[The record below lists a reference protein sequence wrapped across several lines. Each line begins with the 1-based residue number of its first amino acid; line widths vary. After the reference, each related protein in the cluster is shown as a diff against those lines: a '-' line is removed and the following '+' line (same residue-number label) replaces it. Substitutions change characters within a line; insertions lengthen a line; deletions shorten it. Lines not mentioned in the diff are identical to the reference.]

1 MIWDAILSKSTFSS
15 FSSWLEG
22 IPHGWPHM
30 NMGFSMSMMYS
41 PDDPLFMLHHC
52 NIDRIYAIWQD
63 CYDYEQV
70 KKADIGTKHF
80 NPGTSRP
87 YNPVTGLQYVM
98 GTDSPMPY
106 AMSST
111 GSGSTGTAVYSVVF
125 GSTWPSPRDMWP
137 SGLQNDGYKG
147 LNVRYGNDAM
157 VDLISRSG
165 SCTSK
170 GNTAWR
176 IVDQGTTKKRDAG
189 LGSSDPQLEA
199 RIERETKAGKSLE
212 DVIHEVAM
220 EDCLL
225 APPLVVDEKL
235 MAWVR
240 MNGLHLSQLDTICD
254 KVSERVNHE
263 TGQLNLN
270 IDSERE
276 SGGLFA
282 PVWVIVT
289 ASIGC
294 TLVLVAVITLII
306 LYLRRRNEVDIGN
319 SYTEMRE

>member
-1 MIWDAILSKSTFSS
+1 LRTSSAMIFDAILTRPSFSS

-22 IPHGWPHM
+22 VPHGWPHM
-30 NMGFSMSMMYS
+30 NIGFSMSMMNS

-63 CYDYEQV
+63 CYDYEQIA
-70 KKADIGTKHF
+70 KGSITTTHY
-80 NPGTSRP
+80 NPGTTRP

-106 AMSST
+106 VMTST
-111 GSGSTGTAVYSVVF
+111 GSGSTATPVYSVVF
-125 GSTWPSPRDMWP
+125 GSTFPTPRDMWP
-137 SGLQNDGYKG
+137 SVGGYKG
-147 LNVRYGNDAM
+147 LNVRYGDDAM
-157 VDLISRSG
+157 VNTYGSG
-165 SCTSK
+165 CTAK

-176 IVDQGTTKKRDAG
+176 IVDQPGKKRDAG
-189 LGSSDPQLEA
+189 VGSADPNIMERL
-199 RIERETKAGKSLE
+199 ERETKAGKSVQ
-212 DVIHEVAM
+212 DVIHDIAM

-263 TGQLNLN
+263 TGQLNTNL
-270 IDSERE
+270 DSNAG
-276 SGGLFA
+276 SSILAA

-289 ASIGC
+289 ISIGC
-294 TLVLVAVITLII
+294 ALVLVAVITLII
-306 LYLRRRNEVDIGN
+306 LYLRRRSEVDIGN
-319 SYTEMRE
+319 SYAEMRE

>member
-1 MIWDAILSKSTFSS
+1 
-15 FSSWLEG
+15 
-22 IPHGWPHM
+22 M
-30 NMGFSMSMMYS
+30 NLGFSMSMMYS
-41 PDDPLFMLHHC
+41 PDDPVFMLHHC

-70 KKADIGTKHF
+70 KKADIATKHF
-80 NPGTSRP
+80 NAGTTRP

-98 GTDSPMPY
+98 GNDSPMPY

-111 GSGSTGTAVYSVVF
+111 GSGSTGTPVYSVVF
-125 GSTWPSPRDMWP
+125 GSTWPTPRDMFPWGP
-137 SGLQNDGYKG
+137 IVGTDTGYKG
-147 LNVRYGNDAM
+147 LNVRYGDDAL
-157 VDLISRSG
+157 VNLIARSG
-165 SCTSK
+165 SCSSK

-176 IVDQGTTKKRDAG
+176 IVDQGTKKRDAG
-189 LGSSDPQLEA
+189 LGSSDPQLEN
-199 RIERETKAGKSLE
+199 RIERETKAGKSID
-212 DVIHEVAM
+212 DVIHEIAM

-240 MNGLHLSQLDTICD
+240 MNGLHISQLDTICD

-270 IDSERE
+270 LDSERE
-276 SGGLFA
+276 SGQMIA
-282 PVWVIVT
+282 PLWVIVT

-306 LYLRRRNEVDIGN
+306 LYLRRRNEADIGN